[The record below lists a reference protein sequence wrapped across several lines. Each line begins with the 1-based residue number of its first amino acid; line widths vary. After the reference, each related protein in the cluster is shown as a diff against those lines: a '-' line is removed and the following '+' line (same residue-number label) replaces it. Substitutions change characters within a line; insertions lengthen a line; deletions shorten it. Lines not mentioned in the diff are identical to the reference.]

1 MASYTD
7 IAPKFNP
14 YIQQLPVEAMAQV
27 GMEKQRRYDEGVQK
41 IQQGIDNVAGI
52 SLLRGVDKNYLQ
64 TKLNELGS
72 NLKTVAAGDFS
83 NYQLVNSVGGMTN
96 QIAKDKFIQAGAQ
109 SSAFYKKQQE
119 LIEED
124 RKKGSLSPSNET
136 VFNDKLNGYLNS
148 GLKNDKGEPVTF
160 NSKYT
165 PYFDVFKHVKEAF
178 DAVKPDG
185 MSFDQVYITGPDGKP
200 KLDKTGAP
208 IYSPVMLRMEK
219 EGIFPEKVKATLEQA
234 FADSRVSQQLQIDGQ
249 YAYRS
254 VNPEG
259 LVEKLQTQMDES
271 LTGYNDRL
279 VSLQLD
285 KSLGKD
291 VDKDINSVEE
301 AISKIENTYTD
312 YAKMAGT
319 NPDGLKGM
327 LYQSSLKDRYTTMFG
342 WQKTKTATMDNPGW
356 RANFDMLKEAN
367 EQSRFAQ
374 TLGFN
379 KQKHFDDMNFKMLEY
394 QQRERL
400 AKTKKGP
407 NGEDVAVGMGVTGQ
421 FEQGD
426 EPSDIDMIK
435 LADQRYDD
443 AASNFINTS
452 DKFIWDAMISKSP
465 VNQDKYKRLIDAG
478 NSDGDAIRIILDS
491 VAEKNNESP
500 ESLRARWGK
509 IADVKINKT
518 ASNNV
523 SHELKDAHTNYKN
536 SRKQFDVQVALKKRN
551 EQEQEL
557 RLGSETFRELSTAD
571 IKPQKIKLNDR
582 EYDLSKSDIYD
593 LGIYLKGHESVMSGI
608 GGIVTDKGIRNAGR
622 AAGKRLEQKGYGD
635 LLNAA
640 LTGPGSELI
649 GPGSDRTGII
659 TKFLRGK
666 GAVMEGTTGLLNYG
680 AKKAGDYFF
689 GSDTDIDWSQVK
701 KLYKVLDKDQYSDA
715 LKIKSDIIK
724 RTYGIQPNLKT
735 GILTGNSEADKA
747 TIFNLR
753 RAAGAYTTGQ
763 AQNLSA
769 DFKDFSEAISGD
781 IADFS
786 LEATIIKDAYN
797 NPQVEVV
804 AYDVEDGTRKAGYTL
819 APDEARSMLNIDVN
833 NLYEPKEVS
842 SLKNLIMTNGNKTS
856 NSPYLDDKQTY
867 IDGDA
872 YFEKSDLPG
881 MTNSPYDMKANIKY
895 ANGKYY
901 GFIYVADPSGNS
913 KVQPTEGT
921 VSLTELYKN
930 IQQNAT
936 PAWAQAILS
945 QR

>member
-7 IAPKFNP
+7 ITPKFNP

-27 GMEKQRRYDEGVQK
+27 GMEKQKRYDEGVQK

-64 TKLNELGS
+64 SKLNELGS

-96 QIAKDKFIQAGAQ
+96 QIAQDKFIQAGAQ

-124 RKKGSLSPSNET
+124 RKKGILSPSNET

-148 GLKNDKGEPVTF
+148 GLKNEKGDPVTF
-160 NSKYT
+160 NGRYT
-165 PYFDVFKHVKEAF
+165 PYFDVFKHVKDAF
-178 DAVKPDG
+178 DVVKPDG
-185 MSFDQVYITGPDGKP
+185 MTFDQVYITGPDGKP
-200 KLDKTGAP
+200 KLDKNGTP
-208 IYSPVMLRMEK
+208 IYSPVMIKMEK

-234 FADSRVSQQLQIDGQ
+234 FADPRVAQQLQIDGQ

-279 VSLQLD
+279 LELQLD

-301 AISKIENTYTD
+301 AISKIENTFTD
-312 YAKMAGT
+312 YAEMAGT
-319 NPDGLKGM
+319 NPDALKGM

-342 WQKTKTATMDNPGW
+342 WQKTKSSTMENPGW

-394 QQRERL
+394 QQKERL
-400 AKTKKGP
+400 AKTKKGAG
-407 NGEDVAVGMGVTGQ
+407 GEDIAVGMGATGQ
-421 FEQGD
+421 FEQAD

-465 VNQDKYKRLIDAG
+465 INQAKYKRLIDAG
-478 NSDGDAIRIILDS
+478 NTEGDAIRIILDG

-523 SHELKDAHTNYKN
+523 SHELKDAHANYK
-536 SRKQFDVQVALKKRN
+536 SSKKQFDVQIALRKRN
-551 EQEQEL
+551 EQEQEA

-571 IKPQKIKLNDR
+571 IKPQKITLNDK

-593 LGIYLKGHESVMSGI
+593 LGVYLKGHESVISGI
-608 GGIVTDKGIRNAGR
+608 GGIVTDKGIRNAGV
-622 AAGKRLEQKGYGD
+622 AAGKRLEQKGYGE

-649 GPGSDRTGII
+649 GPGSSRTGPT
-659 TKFLRGK
+659 TKFLRG
-666 GAVMEGTTGLLNYG
+666 AMSELGLGPVGYAG
-680 AKKAGDYFF
+680 KKAAEYLF
-689 GSDTDIDWSQVK
+689 GPKSDIDWSQVK

-735 GILTGNSEADKA
+735 GVLTGDTETDKA

-753 RAAGAYTTGQ
+753 RATGAYTTGQ
-763 AQNLSA
+763 AQNLSV
-769 DFKDFSEAISGD
+769 DFKDFAEAISGD
-781 IADFS
+781 IEDLS
-786 LEATIIKDAYN
+786 LEATVIKDAFN

-804 AYDVEDGTRKAGYTL
+804 AYDIETGERAGGLTL
-819 APDEARSMLNIDVN
+819 APDEARNMLNIDVN

-842 SLKNLIMTNGNKTS
+842 SLKNMIMTNGNKTS
-856 NSPYLDDKQTY
+856 NSPYLDDRQTY

-881 MTNSPYDMKANIKY
+881 MNNSPYDMKANIKY
-895 ANGKYY
+895 ANGLYY
-901 GFIYVADPSGNS
+901 GYIYVADPSGRS
-913 KVQPTEGT
+913 KVQSTPGT
-921 VSLTELYKN
+921 ASLTELYNN

>member
-27 GMEKQRRYDEGVQK
+27 GMEKQKRYDEGVQK

-64 TKLNELGS
+64 SKLNELGS

-96 QIAKDKFIQAGAQ
+96 QIAQDKFVQAGAQ

-124 RKKGSLSPSNET
+124 RKKGILSPSNET

-148 GLKNDKGEPVTF
+148 GLKNEKGEPVTF
-160 NSKYT
+160 SGRYT

-178 DAVKPDG
+178 DAVKPDE

-200 KLDKTGAP
+200 KLDASGNP
-208 IYSPVMLRMEK
+208 VYSPVMLRMEK
-219 EGIFPEKVKATLEQA
+219 EGIFPEKVKAALEQA
-234 FADSRVSQQLQIDGQ
+234 FADPRVSQQLQIDGQ

-259 LVEKLQTQMDES
+259 LVDKLQTQMDQS
-271 LTGYNDRL
+271 LTAYNDRL
-279 VSLQLD
+279 VELQLD

-301 AISKIENTYTD
+301 AISTIENTYTD
-312 YAKMAGT
+312 YAEMAGT
-319 NPDGLKGM
+319 NPDALKGM

-342 WQKTKTATMDNPGW
+342 WQKTKTSTMDNPGW

-394 QQRERL
+394 QQKERL
-400 AKTKKGP
+400 AKTKKGT
-407 NGEDVAVGMGVTGQ
+407 NGEDIAAGMGVSGQ
-421 FEQGD
+421 FEQAD

-435 LADQRYDD
+435 LADQKYDD
-443 AASNFINTS
+443 AASDFINTS

-465 VNQDKYKRLIDAG
+465 TNQAKYKRLIDAG
-478 NSDGDAIRIILDS
+478 NTEGDAIKIILDS

-500 ESLRARWGK
+500 ESLRTRWGK

-518 ASNNV
+518 AGNKV
-523 SHELKDAHTNYKN
+523 SHELKDAHANYKN
-536 SRKQFDVQVALKKRN
+536 SKKQFEVQMSLRKRN
-551 EQEQEL
+551 DQIQEE
-557 RLGSETFRELSTAD
+557 RLGSELFKELSTAD
-571 IKPQKIKLNDR
+571 IKPQKITLNDK
-582 EYDLSKSDIYD
+582 EYNLSKSDIYD
-593 LGIYLKGHESVMSGI
+593 LGVYLKGHESVMSSL
-608 GGIVTDKGIRNAGR
+608 GGIITDKGVRSAGLS
-622 AAGKRLEQKGYGD
+622 AGKRLEQKGYGE
-635 LLNAA
+635 LLEAA
-640 LTGPGSELI
+640 LSGPGSELI
-649 GPGSDRTGII
+649 GPGSKRTGPV
-659 TKFLRGK
+659 TKFLRGSMSELGL
-666 GAVMEGTTGLLNYG
+666 GAAGYLG
-680 AKKAGDYFF
+680 KKAAEGLF
-689 GSDTDIDWSQVK
+689 GPKTDIDWGQVK
-701 KLYKVLDKDQYSDA
+701 KLYKVLDKDQYSEA
-715 LKIKSDIIK
+715 LKVKADIIK
-724 RTYGIQPNLKT
+724 QTYGIQPNLKT
-735 GILTGNSEADKA
+735 GVLTGNSEADKA

-763 AQNLSA
+763 AQNLSV
-769 DFKDFSEAISGD
+769 DFKDFAEAISGD
-781 IADFS
+781 IKDFS
-786 LEATIIKDAYN
+786 LEATIIKDAFN

-804 AYDVEDGTRKAGYTL
+804 AYDVENGERKAGLTL
-819 APDEARSMLNIDVN
+819 APDEAMSMLNIDIN
-833 NLYEPKEVS
+833 NLYEPKQVS

-881 MTNSPYDMKANIKY
+881 MNNSPYDMKANIKY
-895 ANGKYY
+895 ANGLYY
-901 GFIYVADPSGNS
+901 GYIYVADPSGRS
-913 KVQPTEGT
+913 TVQSTPGT
-921 VSLTELYKN
+921 VSLTELYNN

>member
-14 YIQQLPVEAMAQV
+14 YIQQLPVEAMAKV
-27 GMEKQRRYDEGVQK
+27 GMEKQRRYDEGLQK

-148 GLKNDKGEPVTF
+148 ELKNDKGEPVTF
-160 NSKYT
+160 NSRYT

-178 DAVKPDG
+178 DAVKPDE

-200 KLDKTGAP
+200 KLDKTGNP

-219 EGIFPEKVKATLEQA
+219 EGIFPEKVKAALEQA
-234 FADSRVSQQLQIDGQ
+234 FADPRVSQQLQIDGQ

-400 AKTKKGP
+400 AKTKKGK

-443 AASNFINTS
+443 AASDFINTS

-465 VNQDKYKRLIDAG
+465 VNQAKYKRLIDAG
-478 NSDGDAIRIILDS
+478 NSDGDAVRIILDGI
-491 VAEKNNESP
+491 AEKNNESP

-518 ASNNV
+518 ASNKV
-523 SHELKDAHTNYKN
+523 SHELKDAHANYKN
-536 SRKQFDVQVALKKRN
+536 SKKQFDVQVALKKRN

-571 IKPQKIKLNDR
+571 IKPQKIKLYDK

-593 LGIYLKGHESVMSGI
+593 LSVYLKGHEDILSGASSL
-608 GGIVTDKGIRNAGR
+608 VTDKGVRRAGI
-622 AAGKRLEQKGYGD
+622 AAGKRLEQKGLTD
-635 LLNAA
+635 VLEA
-640 LTGPGSELI
+640 LMKDQGPGTS
-649 GPGSDRTGII
+649 GI
-659 TKFLRGK
+659 
-666 GAVMEGTTGLLNYG
+666 VTGLVRGAPNPFSASTYKDIWYG
-680 AKKAGDYFF
+680 TASNKKGGT
-689 GSDTDIDWSQVK
+689 GSSNVDWGQVK
-701 KLYKVLDKDQYSDA
+701 KLYSVIDKDQYTEA

-735 GILTGNSEADKA
+735 GILTGNSEDDKA
-747 TIFNLR
+747 TIFDLR

-763 AQNLSA
+763 AQNLSV

-786 LEATIIKDAYN
+786 LEATVIKDAYN

-804 AYDVEDGTRKAGYTL
+804 AYDVKNGKRKAGLTL

-881 MTNSPYDMKANIKY
+881 MSNSPYDMKANIKY
-895 ANGKYY
+895 ANGLYY
-901 GFIYVADPSGNS
+901 GYIYVADPSGKS
-913 KVQPTEGT
+913 TVQSTPGT
-921 VSLTELYKN
+921 SSLTELYKN